1 MNLTESKVK
10 LKKPV
15 LLVMTLWL
23 ILCCVGCISRSQYYP
38 TVSTQTGNGTIATL
52 PAGTQIRLYKDGS
65 EISRA
70 FVNET
75 KLVSDDSKN
84 CIVLETV
91 VPLKLATPAYINE
104 RDERELIYI
113 ETIERL
119 QQTNISK

>member
-1 MNLTESKVK
+1 MRK

-15 LLVMTLWL
+15 PLVMTLWL

-38 TVSTQTGNGTIATL
+38 TVSAQAGNAVIATL
-52 PAGTQIRLYKDGS
+52 PVGTEIRLYKNGS
-65 EISRA
+65 EISRV

-75 KLVSDDSKN
+75 KLVSDGSKN
-84 CIVLETV
+84 CIVLETI

-113 ETIERL
+113 DAIESL
-119 QQTNISK
+119 KLQQQTNYLK

>member
-1 MNLTESKVK
+1 M
-10 LKKPV
+10 
-15 LLVMTLWL
+15 
-23 ILCCVGCISRSQYYP
+23 
-38 TVSTQTGNGTIATL
+38 GNAVITTL
-52 PAGTQIRLYKDGS
+52 PVGTQIRLYKDGS

-75 KLVSDDSKN
+75 KLVRDDSKN
-84 CIVLETV
+84 CIVLETI

-119 QQTNISK
+119 QQTKISK